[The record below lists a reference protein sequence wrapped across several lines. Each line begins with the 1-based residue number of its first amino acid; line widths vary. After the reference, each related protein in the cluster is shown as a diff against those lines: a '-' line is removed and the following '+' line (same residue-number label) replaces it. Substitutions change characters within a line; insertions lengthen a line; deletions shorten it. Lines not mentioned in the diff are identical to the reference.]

1 MSGVLAYIVLLGGA
15 IGTAIVLF
23 YGLKTVKLL

>member
-1 MSGVLAYIVLLGGA
+1 MAALAYIVLLGGA
-15 IGTAIVLF
+15 LGTAVVLY